1 MRVAGIRAVAIAALL
16 VAGAAGCD
24 RPPEETD
31 TAGPEARRQPR
42 GEFDATLVDSLSGAP
57 GILDRSSGTYSL
69 SIPREDLV
77 VTVDGVRLT
86 PRMGLSGW
94 IVFDPLPGGAVLTA
108 QLPLL
113 EDEVNPV
120 ISAALLHGLQ
130 VTGLHAHFEREQP
143 RVRFLHL
150 AGIGETDSLASA
162 VGAVL
167 QTLRDVMG
175 QPAVTP
181 PPIDATSSTLDP
193 GLVDSVLRSRGE
205 LRQGVYRIVLPRST
219 RLDDYELGS
228 PSGVATEITFVGG
241 NDRAVTGGHFALV
254 EAELQPVLRVL
265 RAGDIRIVSI
275 EDPLVGEE
283 PRLVFVHFWGR
294 GRVVDLADALR
305 EALNVVQAPQP

>member
-1 MRVAGIRAVAIAALL
+1 VRIPGVRIVILGTLL
-16 VAGAAGCD
+16 LGAGAAGCG
-24 RPPEETD
+24 RPEETA
-31 TAGPEARRQPR
+31 TAGPEARRPPR
-42 GEFDATLVDSLSGAP
+42 GDFDATLVDSLSGAP

-69 SIPREDLV
+69 SIPRNDLV
-77 VTVDGVRLT
+77 VTVDGIRLT

-120 ISAALLHGLQ
+120 ISAALLHGLR
-130 VTGLHAHFEREQP
+130 VTGLHAHFDREQP

-150 AGIGETDSLASA
+150 AGIGETDSLARA
-162 VGAVL
+162 AGAVL
-167 QTLRDVMG
+167 QTLRDVTG
-175 QPAVTP
+175 QPAVTL
-181 PPIDATSSTLDP
+181 PPIDPTGSTLDP

-205 LRQGVYRIVLPRST
+205 IRQGVYRIVFPRST
-219 RLDDYELGS
+219 RLDEYELGS

-241 NDRAVTGGHFALV
+241 NDRAVTGGHFALL
-254 EAELQPVLRVL
+254 EGELQPVLRAL

-294 GRVVDLADALR
+294 GRVVDLGEALR
-305 EALNVVQAPQP
+305 EALSVVQAPRP